1 MDFYLNNFC
10 RLSEARNSVK
20 ESRAIF
26 LGVPYDWSTID
37 RPGSRYGPLHI
48 RKSFEQFLGYDS
60 TSGKDL
66 YESLLPCDLGD
77 IAVVPGDY
85 TETQKRTEETLEKIL
100 SENSTA
106 FIIGLGGEHSVTHS
120 FLKTLKKVHK
130 DMLVVSFDAH
140 PDLKEDYMGNKE
152 TNVTYL
158 RRACDFIDPSAISLV
173 GIRDADRDEIDYAK
187 KNKISILHTKNIKE
201 DLESSLSSFKK
212 AINGKK
218 VYVTIDIDVLDT
230 AIAPG
235 TSSPSPGGLNM
246 AEMKA
251 FLDICIPQA
260 VGMDVVEVSPP
271 FDTGEITSF
280 TAAKLIYC
288 ALSLKA

>member
-1 MDFYLNNFC
+1 MDFYLNKFC
-10 RLSEARNSVK
+10 RLSGARNSVK
-20 ESRAIF
+20 ESKVIF

-60 TSGKDL
+60 TSEKDL

-85 TETQKRTEETLEKIL
+85 TETLKRTEETLGKIL
-100 SENSTA
+100 SENSKA
-106 FIIGLGGEHSVTHS
+106 FLVGLGGEHSITYS
-120 FLKTLKKVHK
+120 FLKSLRKVNE
-130 DMLVVSFDAH
+130 DFVVVSFDAH
-140 PDLKEDYMGNKE
+140 PDLKEDYMGNTE

-158 RRACDFIDPSAISLV
+158 RRVCDFVEPSSIILV
-173 GIRDADRDEIDYAK
+173 GIRDADRDEMDYVK
-187 KNKISILHTKNIKE
+187 KNNITLLHGKAIKE
-201 DLESSLSSFKK
+201 DLGEALSAFKQ
-212 AINGKK
+212 AIQGKK
-218 VYVTIDIDVLDT
+218 LYITIDVDVLDT

-235 TSSPSPGGLNM
+235 TSSPSPGGLSM
-246 AEMKA
+246 DEMKS

-260 VGMDVVEVSPP
+260 IGMDIVEVSPP
-271 FDTGEITSF
+271 FDVGETTSF
-280 TAAKLIYC
+280 TAAKLIYY